1 MAPSACGISPADR
14 GGRGG
19 LLASPAETGAERRLF
34 GGRVPAI
41 SRQKS
46 GAVKYPQEQTV
57 REARR
62 VHMAIVEGRVL
73 ARKLRGL
80 PQDEVAVLMRT
91 FINAFLGDLLRQG
104 DVQAA
109 AVLDVAHL
117 SMDLVIERQ
126 KASAIEEP
134 HGETSP
140 PDAPI
145 SPA

>member
-1 MAPSACGISPADR
+1 MARFACGISR
-14 GGRGG
+14 GAR
-19 LLASPAETGAERRLF
+19 
-34 GGRVPAI
+34 RVPAPP
-41 SRQKS
+41 RQTS
-46 GAVKYPQEQTV
+46 GPVKHPEEQTV

-104 DVQAA
+104 DVRAA

-126 KASAIEEP
+126 KASAVEARREA
-134 HGETSP
+134 SP
-140 PDAPI
+140 PSDARIP
-145 SPA
+145 PA